1 MNTIFCILSIICY
14 LIIGMF
20 ICKKY
25 IDMTN
30 EISRIGRGSRKQR
43 NNTKRLL
50 KRLSIMLF
58 YPIYTIIIMIGLL
71 IELLTEDEPFK

>member
-1 MNTIFCILSIICY
+1 
-14 LIIGMF
+14 
-20 ICKKY
+20 
-25 IDMTN
+25 MTN